1 MENNEYLQWLS
12 VPRNAW
18 PCLDDVFAGLEKI
31 LALDDN
37 LECRILGCQ
46 QGHLANDAVNQ
57 FTVRLN
63 LQDMYVSD
71 PYTKQKSFQ
80 TSLVPP
86 PLMTGRVSTVTFELM
101 FCKTVEVIL
110 RL

>member
-1 MENNEYLQWLS
+1 
-12 VPRNAW
+12 
-18 PCLDDVFAGLEKI
+18 
-31 LALDDN
+31 
-37 LECRILGCQ
+37 
-46 QGHLANDAVNQ
+46 
-57 FTVRLN
+57 
-63 LQDMYVSD
+63 MYVSD

-101 FCKTVEVIL
+101 FCKMVEVIL